1 MQHKTPTL
9 SLVAYW
15 VRMAIGSG
23 EYFLVD
29 LENSKKNLLA
39 SFAALDDS
47 MGDVL
52 SNFEEGRMRAE

>member
-29 LENSKKNLLA
+29 LENYKKKLLA
-39 SFAALDDS
+39 SFAALDDP

-52 SNFEEGRMRAE
+52 SNFEEGRVRAE